1 MAGAACPGGEPRDHR
16 ADERCPDLAH
26 GGADRPPYRTAL
38 ALGAWAWENRSLI
51 KGRITLAG
59 GNPDGLTLSPFLD
72 AGYALLVEAYRD
84 AGGQLMGA
92 LEKTAEYAEG
102 AREPEVQQE
111 MNEDLQ
117 NQASLAQLQNMMKGI
132 GR

>member
-1 MAGAACPGGEPRDHR
+1 
-16 ADERCPDLAH
+16 
-26 GGADRPPYRTAL
+26 
-38 ALGAWAWENRSLI
+38 
-51 KGRITLAG
+51 
-59 GNPDGLTLSPFLD
+59 
-72 AGYALLVEAYRD
+72 VEAYRD